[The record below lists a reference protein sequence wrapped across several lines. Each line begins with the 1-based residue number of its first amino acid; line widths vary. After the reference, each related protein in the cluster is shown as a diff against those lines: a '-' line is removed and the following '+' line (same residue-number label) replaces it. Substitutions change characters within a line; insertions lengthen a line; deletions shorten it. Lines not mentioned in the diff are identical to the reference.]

1 MKDKMKR
8 KCKRMVENKDFNSI
22 FESID
27 RNRKSQSSLNYRV
40 ENRYALR
47 VSQKDTL
54 FGRMR
59 LLFYKL
65 FKR

>member
-1 MKDKMKR
+1 
-8 KCKRMVENKDFNSI
+8 MVENKDYNSI

-27 RNRKSQSSLNYRV
+27 RDRKSQSSLNYRV

-47 VSQKDTL
+47 VSQKDTI

-65 FKR
+65 FKH